1 MVYGTYEHYTAYYGA
16 IEQAE
21 FDKLNYR
28 ASLLIDVFT
37 GQRAA
42 SATGC
47 KQARLDDCACTLI
60 QLMEATE
67 NTSAGQGLTSVS
79 NDGYSESYQ
88 AVTPEDIQENL
99 RQAAF
104 KVLSGTGL
112 MSAL

>member
-1 MVYGTYEHYTAYYGA
+1 MYGTHEHYLAYYGA
-16 IEQAE
+16 MEQAE
-21 FDKLNYR
+21 FDMLNYR
-28 ASLLIDVFT
+28 ASMMIDVLT

-42 SATGC
+42 FATGY

-60 QLMEATE
+60 NLMHA
-67 NTSAGQGLTSVS
+67 NDSTSAGQGIASVS

-88 AVTPEDIQENL
+88 AVTPEDLQENL

-104 KVLSGTGL
+104 NVLSGTGL